1 MEVLPRDEW
10 TSRNSNELALAERVQ
25 QLSYM
30 RQLSVA
36 YTTPGMLGNMQRQM
50 KAQQARE
57 RHEER
62 AKQLEM
68 MKLTGSDEATMRKT
82 AVSFAEKENSLGEQ
96 DEINANN
103 NVHVEEDFARASISP
118 AANVGVSNDN
128 GTVDKAAM
136 VAAKIL
142 QRCNEPEEVNSLLE
156 ILESEPR
163 NQWATLLAR
172 RQY

>member
-1 MEVLPRDEW
+1 MDILPRDEW
-10 TSRNSNELALAERVQ
+10 TSRNSNELALSERVQ

-57 RHEER
+57 RHEVR
-62 AKQLEM
+62 AKQLET
-68 MKLTGSDEATMRKT
+68 MKLTGSDEATKRKA
-82 AVSFAEKENSLGEQ
+82 AVSFAEKENSLEEQ
-96 DEINANN
+96 DEINTNN
-103 NVHVEEDFARASISP
+103 NAHVEEDFADASISP
-118 AANVGVSNDN
+118 TANVGVSKHN
-128 GTVDKAAM
+128 GTVDKPAM

-142 QRCNEPEEVNSLLE
+142 ERCNDPEEVNALLE

-163 NQWATLLAR
+163 DQWATLLAR
-172 RQY
+172 RQC